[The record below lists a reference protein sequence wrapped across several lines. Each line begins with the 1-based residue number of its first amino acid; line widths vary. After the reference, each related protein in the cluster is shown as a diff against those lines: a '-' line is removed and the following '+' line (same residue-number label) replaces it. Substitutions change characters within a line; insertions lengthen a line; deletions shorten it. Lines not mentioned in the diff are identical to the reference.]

1 MTTLQS
7 REDAL
12 LRRVR
17 AFDWARLK
25 WCFAATALCMLLA
38 HGFAWFNLFP
48 SHDGTILVF
57 DADVVMLQLG
67 RWVELLYFRF
77 VRGRINAPWLN
88 GAFTIVWTSLAVYLV
103 GKLLQLG
110 KKATIALCA
119 VFSTAISVTLLYATY
134 YDKTDLYA
142 CAMFLAVWG
151 VYAVR
156 RFRCRWWGVLFCSGC
171 LCLAMG
177 LYQGYIEFAIGL
189 FLICLLRDC
198 LTEDLA
204 WAEYLRRGV
213 TAVVS
218 LLLGGVLYAVS
229 LKVVL
234 AYKHLELIDSDNG
247 LQQMGRAGVADYL
260 ARLPGAYKQVFTT
273 LLGYDVWNNR
283 GMRLATAVCLLLGL
297 ACLVLTLRKKPLRAA
312 VQVVILLVLLPLGL
326 NVVYLLSEKHP
337 TLLMLYPVYLVYALV
352 LLLTGLEPDT
362 IPRSAAWLACL
373 LCAFITVQNV
383 IYANGAYTY
392 RKLVYENTRA
402 QVYTIMAKVED
413 LPGYVEG
420 ETPVVFSGDFTD
432 SNFTYHNDLLRLYEE
447 GDTGLSGSAITYDGT
462 IKWWFGNIMGSSAK
476 VVNTQA
482 ELDSWAENPAVQ
494 AMPSYP
500 ASGCIAMVD
509 GAAVIKL
516 SD

>member
-204 WAEYLRRGV
+204 CAEYLRRGV

-326 NVVYLLSEKHP
+326 NVVYLLSERHP

-362 IPRSAAWLACL
+362 IPHSAAWLACL

-432 SNFTYHNDLLRLYEE
+432 SNFTYHNDLIRLYEE
-447 GDTGLSGSAITYDGT
+447 GETGLSGSAITYDGT

-482 ELDSWAENPAVQ
+482 ELDAWAENPAVQ

>member
-326 NVVYLLSEKHP
+326 NVVYLLSERHP

-362 IPRSAAWLACL
+362 IPHSAAWLACL

-432 SNFTYHNDLLRLYEE
+432 SNFTYHNDLIRLYEE
-447 GDTGLSGSAITYDGT
+447 GETGLSGSAITYDGT

-476 VVNTQA
+476 VVNAQA
-482 ELDSWAENPAVQ
+482 ELDAWAENPAVQ

>member
-247 LQQMGRAGVADYL
+247 LQQMSRAGGADYL

-297 ACLVLTLRKKPLRAA
+297 ACLVLALCKKPLRAA
-312 VQVVILLVLLPLGL
+312 VQVIILLVLLPLGL

-373 LCAFITVQNV
+373 LCAFIAVQNV

-432 SNFTYHNDLLRLYEE
+432 SNFTYHNDLIRLYEE
-447 GDTGLSGSAITYDGT
+447 GETGLSGSAITYDGT

-482 ELDSWAENPAVQ
+482 ELDAWAENPAVQ

>member
-204 WAEYLRRGV
+204 GAEYLRRGV

-326 NVVYLLSEKHP
+326 NVVYLLSERHP

-362 IPRSAAWLACL
+362 IPHSAAWLACL

-432 SNFTYHNDLLRLYEE
+432 SNFTYHNDLIRLYEE
-447 GDTGLSGSAITYDGT
+447 GETGLSGSAITYDGT

-482 ELDSWAENPAVQ
+482 ELDAWAENPAVQ

-500 ASGCIAMVD
+500 ASGCIGMVR
-509 GAAVIKL
+509 L
-516 SD
+516 

>member
-326 NVVYLLSEKHP
+326 NVVYLLSERHP

-362 IPRSAAWLACL
+362 IPHSAAWLACL

-432 SNFTYHNDLLRLYEE
+432 SNFTYHNDLIRLYEE
-447 GDTGLSGSAITYDGT
+447 GETGLSGSAITYDGT

-476 VVNTQA
+476 VVNTQE
-482 ELDSWAENPAVQ
+482 ELDVWAENPAVQ

>member
-38 HGFAWFNLFP
+38 HGFAWVNLFP

-247 LQQMGRAGVADYL
+247 LQQMSRAGVADYL

-297 ACLVLTLRKKPLRAA
+297 ACLVLALCKKPLRAA
-312 VQVVILLVLLPLGL
+312 VQVIILLVLLPLGL

-373 LCAFITVQNV
+373 LCAFIAVQNV

-432 SNFTYHNDLLRLYEE
+432 SNFTYHNDLIRLYEE
-447 GDTGLSGSAITYDGT
+447 GETGLSGSAITYDGT

-482 ELDSWAENPAVQ
+482 ELDAWAENPAVQ

>member
-476 VVNTQA
+476 VVNTQE
-482 ELDSWAENPAVQ
+482 ELDAWAENPAVQ

>member
-67 RWVELLYFRF
+67 RWVQLPYYRF
-77 VRGRINAPWLN
+77 LRGKVNMPWLT
-88 GAFTIVWTSLAVYLV
+88 GMFSVLWTALSVYIVSDLL
-103 GKLLQLG
+103 KLSR
-110 KKATIALCA
+110 KATAALAA
-119 VFSTAISVTLLYATY
+119 VLGTAISITLLNATY
-134 YDKTDLYA
+134 NDKSDPFT

-151 VYAVR
+151 VYAVQ

-213 TAVVS
+213 TAVAS

-247 LQQMGRAGVADYL
+247 LQQMSRVGVADYL

-297 ACLVLTLRKKPLRAA
+297 ACLVLALRKKPLRAA

-337 TLLMLYPVYLVYALV
+337 TLLMLYPVYLVYALI
-352 LLLTGLEPDT
+352 LLLTGLEPA
-362 IPRSAAWLACL
+362 PRSAAWLACL

-447 GDTGLSGSAITYDGT
+447 GETGLSGSAITYDGT

-482 ELDSWAENPAVQ
+482 ELDAWAENPTVQ

>member
-12 LRRVR
+12 LRRGR

-326 NVVYLLSEKHP
+326 NVVYLLSERHP

-362 IPRSAAWLACL
+362 IPHSAAWLACL

-432 SNFTYHNDLLRLYEE
+432 SNFTYHNDLIRLYEE
-447 GDTGLSGSAITYDGT
+447 GETGLSGSAITYDGT

-482 ELDSWAENPAVQ
+482 ELDAWAENPAVQ

>member
-1 MTTLQS
+1 MTTLQ
-7 REDAL
+7 RGEEAL
-12 LRRVR
+12 LRRVK
-17 AFDWARLK
+17 AVDWARLK
-25 WCFAATALCMLLA
+25 ICFAATALCMLLA

-48 SHDGTILVF
+48 SHDGTIVVF

-67 RWVELLYFRF
+67 RWVELPYFRF
-77 VRGRINAPWLN
+77 LRGRVNNPWLN
-88 GAFTIVWTSLAVYLV
+88 GAYTVFWTSLAMYLASS
-103 GKLLQLG
+103 LLQLG
-110 KKATIALCA
+110 RKATAAVCG

-134 YDKTDLYA
+134 YDKTDVYT
-142 CAMFLAVWG
+142 CAMFLAFLG

-156 RFRCRWWGVLFCSGC
+156 RCCRPWLGVVLCGGC
-171 LCLAMG
+171 LCLSMG

-189 FLICLLRDC
+189 FLLCLLRDC
-198 LTEDLA
+198 LTRDLP
-204 WAEYLRRGV
+204 WADYLRRGF
-213 TAVVS
+213 TAVAG

-229 LKVVL
+229 MKEVL
-234 AYKHLELIDSDNG
+234 AYKHLELIDSYNG
-247 LQQMGRAGVADYL
+247 LQQMGRSGPAVWL
-260 ARLPGAYKQVFTT
+260 SRLPGGYKQVFTT

-283 GMRLATAVCLLLGL
+283 GMRLATALCLLLAL
-297 ACLVLTLRKKPLRAA
+297 ACLVLALRCKPRRVLAQTA
-312 VQVVILLVLLPLGL
+312 ILLVLLPLGL
-326 NVVYLLSEKHP
+326 NVVFLLSEQAP

-352 LLLTGLEPDT
+352 LLLTETDT
-362 IPRSAAWLACL
+362 APRSAAWLACV
-373 LCAFITVQNV
+373 LCAFLTLENV

-392 RKLVYENTRA
+392 RKLVYENTRG
-402 QVYTIMAKVED
+402 QVYTIMAKVQD

-432 SNFTYHNDLLRLYEE
+432 SNFTYHNDLLRQYEE

-462 IKWWFGNIMGSSAK
+462 IKWWFANIMGSGAR

-482 ELDSWAENPAVQ
+482 ELDAWAENPAVQ

-509 GAAVIKL
+509 GAAVVKL

>member
-1 MTTLQS
+1 MTTLQ
-7 REDAL
+7 RGEDAL
-12 LRRVR
+12 LRRVK
-17 AFDWARLK
+17 AFDWPRLK
-25 WCFAATALCMLLA
+25 FCFAATALCMLLA

-48 SHDGTILVF
+48 SHDSTILFF

-67 RWVELLYFRF
+67 RWVQLPYYRF
-77 VRGRINAPWLN
+77 LRGKISMPWLT
-88 GAFTIVWTSLAVYLV
+88 GMFSVLWTALSVYLV
-103 GKLLQLG
+103 SDLLKLRC
-110 KKATIALCA
+110 KATMAFAA
-119 VFSTAISVTLLYATY
+119 VLGTAISITLLNATY
-134 YDKTDLYA
+134 NDKSDPFT
-142 CAMFLAVWG
+142 CAMFLAFLG

-156 RFRCRWWGVLFCSGC
+156 RCRRPWLGVVLCGGC
-171 LCLAMG
+171 LCLSMG

-189 FLICLLRDC
+189 FLLCLLRDC
-198 LTEDLA
+198 LTRDLP
-204 WAEYLRRGV
+204 WADYLRRGF
-213 TAVVS
+213 TAVAG

-229 LKVVL
+229 MKEVL
-234 AYKHLELIDSDNG
+234 AYKHLELIDSYNG
-247 LQQMGRAGVADYL
+247 LQQMGRSGPAVWL
-260 ARLPGAYKQVFTT
+260 SRLPGAYKQVFTT

-283 GMRLATAVCLLLGL
+283 GMRLATALCLLLAL
-297 ACLVLTLRKKPLRAA
+297 VCLVLALRRKPRRVLAQTA
-312 VQVVILLVLLPLGL
+312 ILLVLLPLGL
-326 NVVYLLSEKHP
+326 NVVFLLSEQAP

-352 LLLTGLEPDT
+352 LLLTETDT
-362 IPRSAAWLACL
+362 APRSAAWLACV
-373 LCAFITVQNV
+373 LCAFLTLENV

-392 RKLVYENTRA
+392 RKLVYENTRG
-402 QVYTIMAKVED
+402 QVYTIMAKVQD

-476 VVNTQA
+476 VVNTQV
-482 ELDSWAENPAVQ
+482 ELDSWAENPAVR

>member
-110 KKATIALCA
+110 KKATISLCA

-326 NVVYLLSEKHP
+326 NVVYLLSERHP

-362 IPRSAAWLACL
+362 IPHSAAWLACL

-432 SNFTYHNDLLRLYEE
+432 SNFTYHNDLIRLYEE
-447 GDTGLSGSAITYDGT
+447 GETGLSGSAITYDGT

-482 ELDSWAENPAVQ
+482 ELDAWAENPAVQ

>member
-119 VFSTAISVTLLYATY
+119 VFSTAISMTLLYATY

-229 LKVVL
+229 MKAVL
-234 AYKHLELIDSDNG
+234 AYKHLELIDSSNG
-247 LQQMGRAGVADYL
+247 LQQMSRAGVADYL

-297 ACLVLTLRKKPLRAA
+297 ACLVLALCKKPLRAA
-312 VQVVILLVLLPLGL
+312 VQVIILLVLLPLGL

-362 IPRSAAWLACL
+362 IPRSAALLACL
-373 LCAFITVQNV
+373 LCAFIAVQNV

-432 SNFTYHNDLLRLYEE
+432 SNFTYHNDLIRLYEE
-447 GDTGLSGSAITYDGT
+447 GETGLSGSAITYDGT

-482 ELDSWAENPAVQ
+482 ELDAWAENPAVQ

>member
-326 NVVYLLSEKHP
+326 NVVYLLSERHP

-362 IPRSAAWLACL
+362 IPHSAAWLACL

-392 RKLVYENTRA
+392 RKLVYENTRSL
-402 QVYTIMAKVED
+402 VYTIMAKVED

-420 ETPVVFSGDFTD
+420 ETPVVFSGDCTD
-432 SNFTYHNDLLRLYEE
+432 SNFTYHNDLIRLYEE
-447 GDTGLSGSAITYDGT
+447 GETGLSGSAITYDGT

-482 ELDSWAENPAVQ
+482 ELDAWAENPAVQ

>member
-326 NVVYLLSEKHP
+326 NVVYLLSERHP

-362 IPRSAAWLACL
+362 IPHSAAWLACL

-447 GDTGLSGSAITYDGT
+447 GETGLSGSAITYDGT

-482 ELDSWAENPAVQ
+482 ELDAWAENPAVQ

>member
-229 LKVVL
+229 MKAVL
-234 AYKHLELIDSDNG
+234 AYKHLELIDSSNG
-247 LQQMGRAGVADYL
+247 LQQMSRAGVADYL

-297 ACLVLTLRKKPLRAA
+297 ACLVLALCKKPLRAA
-312 VQVVILLVLLPLGL
+312 VQVIILLVLLPLGL

-476 VVNTQA
+476 VVNTQE
-482 ELDSWAENPAVQ
+482 ELDAWAENPAVQ

>member
-297 ACLVLTLRKKPLRAA
+297 ACLVLTLRKKSLRAA

-326 NVVYLLSEKHP
+326 NVVYLLSERHP

-362 IPRSAAWLACL
+362 IPHSAAWLACL

-432 SNFTYHNDLLRLYEE
+432 SNFTYHNDLIRLYEE
-447 GDTGLSGSAITYDGT
+447 GETGLSGSAITYDGT

-482 ELDSWAENPAVQ
+482 ELDAWAENPAVQ

>member
-234 AYKHLELIDSDNG
+234 AYKHLELIDSSNG
-247 LQQMGRAGVADYL
+247 LQQMSRAGVADYL

-297 ACLVLTLRKKPLRAA
+297 ACLVLALRKKPLRAA

-476 VVNTQA
+476 VVNTQE
-482 ELDSWAENPAVQ
+482 ELDAWAENPAVQ

>member
-297 ACLVLTLRKKPLRAA
+297 ACLVLTLRIKPLRAA

-326 NVVYLLSEKHP
+326 NVVYLLSERHP

-362 IPRSAAWLACL
+362 IPHSAAWLACL

-432 SNFTYHNDLLRLYEE
+432 SNFTYHNDLIRLYEE
-447 GDTGLSGSAITYDGT
+447 GETGLSGSAITYDGT

-482 ELDSWAENPAVQ
+482 ELDAWAENPAVQ

>member
-12 LRRVR
+12 LHRVR

-326 NVVYLLSEKHP
+326 NVVYLLSERHP

-362 IPRSAAWLACL
+362 IPHSAAWLACL

-402 QVYTIMAKVED
+402 QVYTIMAKED

-432 SNFTYHNDLLRLYEE
+432 SNFTYHNDLIRLYEE
-447 GDTGLSGSAITYDGT
+447 GETGLSGSAITYDGT

-482 ELDSWAENPAVQ
+482 ELDAWAENPAVQ

>member
-67 RWVELLYFRF
+67 RWVQLPYYRF
-77 VRGRINAPWLN
+77 LRGKVNMPWLT
-88 GAFTIVWTSLAVYLV
+88 GMFSVLWTALSVYIVSDLL
-103 GKLLQLG
+103 KLSR
-110 KKATIALCA
+110 KATAALAA
-119 VFSTAISVTLLYATY
+119 VLGTAISITLLNATY
-134 YDKTDLYA
+134 NDKSDPFT

-151 VYAVR
+151 VYAVQ

-247 LQQMGRAGVADYL
+247 LQQMGRSGLGVWL
-260 ARLPGAYKQVFTT
+260 SRLPGAYKQVAAT

-297 ACLVLTLRKKPLRAA
+297 ACLVLALRKKPLRAA

-432 SNFTYHNDLLRLYEE
+432 SNFTYHNDLIRLYEE
-447 GDTGLSGSAITYDGT
+447 GETGLSGSAITYDGT

-482 ELDSWAENPAVQ
+482 ELDAWGENPAVQ

>member
-1 MTTLQS
+1 MTTLQN

-476 VVNTQA
+476 VVNTQE
-482 ELDSWAENPAVQ
+482 ELDAWAENPAVQ

>member
-326 NVVYLLSEKHP
+326 NVVYLLSERHP

-362 IPRSAAWLACL
+362 IPHSAAWLACL

-432 SNFTYHNDLLRLYEE
+432 SNFTYHNDLIRLYEE
-447 GDTGLSGSAITYDGT
+447 GETGLSGSAITYDGT

-476 VVNTQA
+476 VVNTQE
-482 ELDSWAENPAVQ
+482 ELDAWAENPAVQ

>member
-297 ACLVLTLRKKPLRAA
+297 ACLVLALRKKPLRAA

-326 NVVYLLSEKHP
+326 NVVYLLSERHP
-337 TLLMLYPVYLVYALV
+337 TLLMLYPVYLVYALI
-352 LLLTGLEPDT
+352 LLLTGLEPA
-362 IPRSAAWLACL
+362 PRSAAWLACL

-447 GDTGLSGSAITYDGT
+447 GETGLSGSAITYDGT

-482 ELDSWAENPAVQ
+482 ELDAWAENPAVQ

>member
-25 WCFAATALCMLLA
+25 WCFAAMALCMLLA

-67 RWVELLYFRF
+67 RWVQLPYYRF
-77 VRGRINAPWLN
+77 LRGKVNMPWLT
-88 GAFTIVWTSLAVYLV
+88 GMFSVLWTALSVYIVSDLL
-103 GKLLQLG
+103 KLSR
-110 KKATIALCA
+110 KATAALAA
-119 VFSTAISVTLLYATY
+119 VLGTAISITLLNATY
-134 YDKTDLYA
+134 NDKSDPFT

-151 VYAVR
+151 VYAVQ

-229 LKVVL
+229 MKAVL
-234 AYKHLELIDSDNG
+234 AYKHLELIDSSNG
-247 LQQMGRAGVADYL
+247 LQQMSRAGVADYL

-297 ACLVLTLRKKPLRAA
+297 ACLVLALRKKPLRAA

-337 TLLMLYPVYLVYALV
+337 TLLMLYPVYLVYALI
-352 LLLTGLEPDT
+352 LLLTGLEPA
-362 IPRSAAWLACL
+362 PRSAAWLACG
-373 LCAFITVQNV
+373 LCFFLTLENV

-392 RKLVYENTRA
+392 RKLVYENTRG
-402 QVYTIMAKVED
+402 QVYTIMAKVQD

-420 ETPVVFSGDFTD
+420 ETPVVFSGDFAD
-432 SNFTYHNDLLRLYEE
+432 SGFTYRNDLLRLYEE

-482 ELDSWAENPAVQ
+482 ELDTWAENPAVQ
-494 AMPSYP
+494 AMPNYP

>member
-229 LKVVL
+229 MKAVL
-234 AYKHLELIDSDNG
+234 AYKHLELIDSSNG
-247 LQQMGRAGVADYL
+247 LQQMSRAGVADYL

-297 ACLVLTLRKKPLRAA
+297 ACLVLALCKKPLRAA
-312 VQVVILLVLLPLGL
+312 VQVIILLVLLPLGL
-326 NVVYLLSEKHP
+326 NVVYLLSERHP

-482 ELDSWAENPAVQ
+482 ELDAWAENPAVQ